1 MGVTERKERERTV
14 RREEILT
21 AAEKV
26 FADKGIV
33 ASTIDDIARE
43 AELGKGTLYNYFP
56 SKEAILWHCAI
67 RGMKILKA
75 TILRSISPE
84 NEPLVNLGKM
94 AESFLHFALHQKIY
108 FAIFLQVGSGFSIPS
123 GITRQEVKTVFETE
137 SPYELIRKELIRGR
151 ENGFFRTDIDPDL
164 LAHAVW
170 IQFFSFMQLI
180 SLNSEMVEAFGLD
193 HERLIQTNLQ
203 MIIYG
208 ICNEK
213 I

>member
-1 MGVTERKERERTV
+1 MGVTERKERERNL
-14 RREEILT
+14 RREDILT
-21 AAEKV
+21 AAERV
-26 FADKGIV
+26 FAGKGIV

-67 RGMKILKA
+67 RGMKILKE
-75 TILRSISPE
+75 TILTSLSPE

-94 AESFLHFALHQKIY
+94 AESFLLFAKQQKNY

-137 SPYELIRKELIRGR
+137 SPYGLIRKELIRGR
-151 ENGFFRTDIDPDL
+151 ENGFFRTDINPDL

-213 I
+213 T